1 MALAGP
7 AGELGLGASPL
18 VIVAA
23 VVAHVVAA
31 RLDPVAASS
40 GERRPAEP
48 APAQLGAGPP
58 QPGS

>member
-1 MALAGP
+1 M
-7 AGELGLGASPL
+7 GLGASPL